1 MGRIRDCS
9 LVAHLL
15 CSSLCLYF
23 CLRLSPQGNFV
34 RRSLTHGLRTVCAW
48 FLTPIADVSSSRL
61 QHTAYLLQDPP
72 QQTFADLDLKS
83 PIHPKPKGQLLR
95 IATESAWKYS
105 KWLTIL
111 ILCWL
116 LPFFQKWRPKVNEL
130 AEDDTGNRWH
140 LTVFLQ
146 LPSYVARC
154 L

>member
-1 MGRIRDCS
+1 MRTFQPVQHAPERVWPVGRIRDCS

-34 RRSLTHGLRTVCAW
+34 RRSFTHGLRTVCAW

-61 QHTAYLLQDPP
+61 QHTAYLLRDPL

-95 IATESAWKYS
+95 IATKSAWKCS
-105 KWLTIL
+105 KCVRDIDLMLDSSIL
-111 ILCWL
+111 
-116 LPFFQKWRPKVNEL
+116 PKTSKWRPTVN
-130 AEDDTGNRWH
+130 
-140 LTVFLQ
+140 
-146 LPSYVARC
+146 
-154 L
+154 